1 MGYRVVN
8 AEVLERK
15 AEQAVF
21 YQEPTLHGTLFW
33 ALRGSL
39 EQKEVWSPEL
49 LGVLEPKDK
58 LRYKLFH
65 SDPPALKL
73 RWVWKQLVGRN
84 QVAVRTRA
92 GQIGSWEGAYQGGD
106 FSCF

>member
-73 RWVWKQLVGRN
+73 RWEKQ
-84 QVAVRTRA
+84 QVREPDEEGNRPA
-92 GQIGSWEGAYQGGD
+92 GSRQPVAFH
-106 FSCF
+106 FS